1 MMASELHSIKL
12 RLEEK
17 RRNIEAEK
25 RKVESAMNRQ
35 KQSVGKQ
42 AFLQAMGQVRDTG
55 AQAGCRQT
63 AEVAHRL
70 RRASEGGVKMD
81 SFN

>member
-17 RRNIEAEK
+17 RRNIEKEK
-25 RKVESAMNRQ
+25 RKMETAMSRQ

-42 AFLQAMGQVRDTG
+42 AFLQAMGQVRPP
-55 AQAGCRQT
+55 AAAAAAGR
-63 AEVAHRL
+63 
-70 RRASEGGVKMD
+70 GGGG
-81 SFN
+81 

>member
-42 AFLQAMGQVRDTG
+42 AFLQAMGQVGTQGRRPG
-55 AQAGCRQT
+55 VVRPLRWHAGSGGPQK
-63 AEVAHRL
+63 VA
-70 RRASEGGVKMD
+70 
-81 SFN
+81 

>member
-17 RRNIEAEK
+17 RRNIEKEK
-25 RKVESAMNRQ
+25 RRMESAMNRQ

-42 AFLQAMGQVRDTG
+42 AFLQAMGQVRSG
-55 AQAGCRQT
+55 GRSPESREGRVRRERLT
-63 AEVAHRL
+63 ADEV
-70 RRASEGGVKMD
+70 RRMMVV
-81 SFN
+81 